1 MLARGGA
8 RAIGF
13 VDFDSVG
20 FSDGAGGR
28 GNVVGSTALAELAVN
43 PLIDTTVDNSRPGLP
58 LLTSYRVDPLSSE
71 LAGTGVPLAAEG
83 GVVRT
88 VPAVTRAID
97 LADGAIVNVTP
108 FAADAAPAV
117 VPGLALR
124 LAELGTGA
132 MLSDPTPDGVS
143 LGERR
148 VPLEEGALRVRWST
162 ELDGLDDVQVID
174 FDELPAGGLVS
185 TALFEDTVVLVGTV
199 DPGAT
204 RYVDTPVGRM
214 PEVLVHANALNTL
227 LAGET
232 ITVAS
237 GGWST
242 VVTIAAAAA
251 VVLAAGRRRW
261 LAWLVAV
268 AIAAGWL
275 LIVRTRADGGE
286 LLPPLGVPVAALGAA
301 LLTEVIAQ
309 VSALSERRR
318 LRSLFARYVP
328 PTVAQQLVASGR
340 GTAASEGERV
350 AVTVLF
356 CDLRGFTPMAGLL
369 EPTKIRELLNRYYEA
384 MSVGWS
390 AIAAPSCSTPATRC
404 SPCPAHPSR
413 WIASPTPHSN
423 VPARCSRCSPRSTPT
438 WPSCACLTS
447 TSGSFDSGDVVAAHV
462 GCRSASSTR
471 WSATRS
477 TSPTVTAAS
486 PPLARSCCRASRRP
500 CSTTRPRRRPDR

>member
-1 MLARGGA
+1 
-8 RAIGF
+8 
-13 VDFDSVG
+13 
-20 FSDGAGGR
+20 
-28 GNVVGSTALAELAVN
+28 
-43 PLIDTTVDNSRPGLP
+43 
-58 LLTSYRVDPLSSE
+58 
-71 LAGTGVPLAAEG
+71 
-83 GVVRT
+83 
-88 VPAVTRAID
+88 
-97 LADGAIVNVTP
+97 
-108 FAADAAPAV
+108 
-117 VPGLALR
+117 
-124 LAELGTGA
+124 

-143 LGERR
+143 LGQPR
-148 VPLEEGALRVRWST
+148 VPLEEGALRVRSST

-185 TALFEDTVVLVGTV
+185 TALFEDAVVLVGTV
-199 DPGAT
+199 DPRAT

-384 MSVGWS
+384 MSVVVFRHRGTVLQYTGDEVF
-390 AIAAPSCSTPATRC
+390 AVFGAPVPMDRHADAALECAREMFQVLPALNADLAELRL
-404 SPCPAHPSR
+404 
-413 WIASPTPHSN
+413 PH
-423 VPARCSRCSPRSTPT
+423 
-438 WPSCACLTS
+438 LDF
-447 TSGSFDSGDVVAAHV
+447 GIGLHSGDVVAAHV
-462 GCRSASSTR
+462 GSSIR
-471 WSATRS
+471 MQY
-477 TSPTVTAAS
+477 TVVGDTVNVANRHCSLAAAGQIVLSSVTTALLDDTPADAVRIDDAALKGVAGRHTAYRLDGQLPEDAG
-486 PPLARSCCRASRRP
+486 PPPSDPALHRA
-500 CSTTRPRRRPDR
+500 